1 MSVNNSIIIAAAAGV
16 VDGGGGQPN
25 TVKLGEL
32 YSYPYCTVYSIGTPQ
47 VGGNHR

>member
-25 TVKLGEL
+25 TVRLGEL
-32 YSYPYCTVYSIGTPQ
+32 YSYPSVQHWDPTGRWEP
-47 VGGNHR
+47 

>member
-25 TVKLGEL
+25 TVRLGEL
-32 YSYPYCTVYSIGTPQ
+32 FSYPYTVHCTALGP
-47 VGGNHR
+47 HR

>member
-25 TVKLGEL
+25 TVRLGEL
-32 YSYPYCTVYSIGTPQ
+32 YSYPYCTALGP
-47 VGGNHR
+47 HR